1 MDAKSKFPAIGLLP
15 EAFTTKKKK
24 YKEETIFV
32 RKELSSFGSGFK
44 IPEEYRKKR
53 MARQSEKKTAE
64 AHESEEERDSN

>member
-1 MDAKSKFPAIGLLP
+1 MPAIGLLP
-15 EAFTTKKKK
+15 EALTDKKKK

-53 MARQSEKKTAE
+53 MARKSEKKIAD